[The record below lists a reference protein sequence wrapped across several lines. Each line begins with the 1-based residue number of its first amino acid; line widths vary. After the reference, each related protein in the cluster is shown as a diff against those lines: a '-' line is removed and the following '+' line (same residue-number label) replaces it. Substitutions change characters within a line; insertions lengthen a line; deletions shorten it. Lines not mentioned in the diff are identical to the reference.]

1 MEGREDVAAPNH
13 KMTRQGL
20 LEQPILPVLVR
31 LAAPNMVST
40 LAQTA
45 VGSAESWYVERL
57 GTIPLAGL
65 ALAFPMFMLMNMLGA
80 GAIGGAVAAA
90 IVRTVGAS
98 RHDRAQALVVH
109 AAGIALAASSA
120 FMVVFLNLQEQIA
133 VRNSSR
139 SPIDQARSSGV
150 LRR

>member
-45 VGSAESWYVERL
+45 VGSAESWYVGRL

-65 ALAFPMFMLMNMLGA
+65 ALAFPMMLMNMLVA

-120 FMVVFLNLQEQIA
+120 FMVVFLNVQEQIA

>member
-1 MEGREDVAAPNH
+1 
-13 KMTRQGL
+13 
-20 LEQPILPVLVR
+20 
-31 LAAPNMVST
+31 MVST

-45 VGSAESWYVERL
+45 VGSAESWYVGRL

-80 GAIGGAVAAA
+80 GAIGGAVA
-90 IVRTVGAS
+90 GDCPHGWGEPS
-98 RHDRAQALVVH
+98 RPRPGPGGPRRGV
-109 AAGIALAASSA
+109 ALAASSA
-120 FMVVFLNLQEQIA
+120 FMVVFLNVQEQIA

>member
-45 VGSAESWYVERL
+45 VGSAESWYVGRL

-65 ALAFPMFMLMNMLGA
+65 ALAFPMFMLMDRGMFGIRVKRSHSGLTRWWQRA
-80 GAIGGAVAAA
+80 
-90 IVRTVGAS
+90 VGAATA
-98 RHDRAQALVVH
+98 RA
-109 AAGIALAASSA
+109 
-120 FMVVFLNLQEQIA
+120 
-133 VRNSSR
+133 
-139 SPIDQARSSGV
+139 AR
-150 LRR
+150 

>member
-1 MEGREDVAAPNH
+1 MG
-13 KMTRQGL
+13 
-20 LEQPILPVLVR
+20 
-31 LAAPNMVST
+31 
-40 LAQTA
+40 
-45 VGSAESWYVERL
+45 RL

-133 VRNSSR
+133 GRNSSR

>member
-45 VGSAESWYVERL
+45 VGSAESWYVGRL

-65 ALAFPMFMLMNMLGA
+65 ALAFPMFMLMNMLGLVLSVA
-80 GAIGGAVAAA
+80 PWPRRLSARLGRAVTTAP
-90 IVRTVGAS
+90 RPWWSTPRG
-98 RHDRAQALVVH
+98 L
-109 AAGIALAASSA
+109 
-120 FMVVFLNLQEQIA
+120 
-133 VRNSSR
+133 
-139 SPIDQARSSGV
+139 PW
-150 LRR
+150 RRVAPSWWCS